1 MTQQHIMSAIWVL
14 THFLPAPAV
23 KL

>member
-1 MTQQHIMSAIWVL
+1 MAQQHIMSAIWVL
-14 THFLPAPAV
+14 THFVPAPAV